1 METMMNDLVW
11 KLCEACCDPYG
22 LFTVA
27 ALLAV
32 LALFAIEL
40 TSVAIGMIM
49 KKNGNDD
56 GEDR

>member
-1 METMMNDLVW
+1 MMNDLVW

-40 TSVAIGMIM
+40 TSVVIGMIM
-49 KKNGNDD
+49 KKNGKED